1 MNKANWF
8 HKTPFLVPFF
18 DEQALKINRSDRSL
32 LFCFAVV
39 LIHPSLIQL
48 QKGRTSSRKIRASLL
63 SSPEKDCNKKNGIDW
78 RITESFTISIFR
90 LGTIIRWIYS
100 FHFSSIR
107 YSAILTIVVVFH
119 CKFRQHFTCGVFKSS
134 HSVTLN
140 FVSRATCHVQCV
152 FTREI
157 WQLLFWLTV
166 LSWDSETR
174 DKYLGVPVMVASF
187 ELFDDSL
194 VMPANGKFISERIG
208 HVVVFSLK

>member
-48 QKGRTSSRKIRASLL
+48 QKGRTSNRKIRASLL

-152 FTREI
+152 FTRGI
-157 WQLLFWLTV
+157 WSYSSDWLFYRGIQKHETNISGYPSWSLPLNFLTIPWLCPPMV
-166 LSWDSETR
+166 GESW
-174 DKYLGVPVMVASF
+174 K
-187 ELFDDSL
+187 EL
-194 VMPANGKFISERIG
+194 VT
-208 HVVVFSLK
+208 

>member
-48 QKGRTSSRKIRASLL
+48 QKGRTSNRKIRASLL
-63 SSPEKDCNKKNGIDW
+63 SPEKDCNKKNGIDW

-90 LGTIIRWIYS
+90 LGTIIRGIYS

-119 CKFRQHFTCGVFKSS
+119 CKFRQHFTCGVLKAVTVS
-134 HSVTLN
+134 HSTLFPALLVTC
-140 FVSRATCHVQCV
+140 SA
-152 FTREI
+152 
-157 WQLLFWLTV
+157 
-166 LSWDSETR
+166 
-174 DKYLGVPVMVASF
+174 YLR
-187 ELFDDSL
+187 
-194 VMPANGKFISERIG
+194 GKFDSY
-208 HVVVFSLK
+208 SSD

>member
-18 DEQALKINRSDRSL
+18 DQQTLKINRSDRSL

-48 QKGRTSSRKIRASLL
+48 QKGRTSNRKIRASLL
-63 SSPEKDCNKKNGIDW
+63 SSPEKDCNKTNVIDW
-78 RITESFTISIFR
+78 HITESFTISIFR
-90 LGTIIRWIYS
+90 LDTIIRWIYS

-107 YSAILTIVVVFH
+107 YSTILTIVVVFH
-119 CKFRQHFTCGVFKSS
+119 CKFRQHFPRGVFKSS
-134 HSVTLN
+134 HSVTFK
-140 FVSRATCHVQCV
+140 FVSRATCRVECV

-157 WQLLFWLTV
+157 WQLLFWLAV

-174 DKYLGVPVMVASF
+174 DKYLGVALMVASF
-187 ELFDDSL
+187 ELFDDSM
-194 VMPANGKFISERIG
+194 VMPANGRWISERIG
-208 HVVVFSLK
+208 HIVAFSLR